1 MRRRTPVVAALAE
14 GSEISTPSNSIRPR
28 DGAYRPTMRRAMVDF
43 PQPDSP
49 TSASVSPLRTANDT
63 SSTACSSCR
72 GTPSMTRLSHG
83 RDTSKSRPTFSSR
96 SSSALLIEPAG
107 GEIGAHRAQ
116 LGTLDPAA
124 VETPVAARIERAAR
138 GDRVQARHRA
148 VYLHQRGAPPVGGNP
163 DFWYRAHQPGGIG
176 VPRRAKH
183 FAHRADLPD
192 AARIH
197 HCHAV
202 RRFGDH
208 AH

>member
-72 GTPSMTRLSHG
+72 GTPSMTRFSHG

-96 SSSALLIEPAG
+96 RSSALLIEPAG
-107 GEIGAHRAQ
+107 GEVGTDRAQ
-116 LGTLDPAA
+116 FRALDPAA
-124 VETPVAARIERAAR
+124 LETLVAARVECATR
-138 GDRVQARHRA
+138 GDRVQARHCA
-148 VYLHQRGAPPVGGNP
+148 VYLNQRCAPSVRRKP
-163 DFWYRAHQPGGIG
+163 DFRYRTHQPGGVG
-176 VPRRAKH
+176 VPRGPEHLPYRA
-183 FAHRADLPD
+183 
-192 AARIH
+192 
-197 HCHAV
+197 
-202 RRFGDH
+202 
-208 AH
+208 